1 MMKALRVLLT
11 GFMLLMTMSIPFKG
25 DAQNLTLTGKGQL
38 TVRPDGADV
47 ITMFMQVEFLP
58 QYKPLMKS
66 ITITN
71 YFLRNYAGDLLRQ
84 HGSEGFNHTCI
95 LYDRQGRITKIND
108 LTFLYEND
116 KVAECVGENGLKC
129 KFRYNSQGH
138 LESAMKG
145 NWTYQF
151 NVDKKGNITSI
162 DEYYGSRKTSRDF
175 RISYDNQDRVIA
187 YQEVGTD
194 YRYDYSWNY
203 DGKGNL
209 DSYRRIDSKKGIV
222 TKKHEYQFEY
232 GEDGNPIRCIKYN
245 HGDITIID
253 GGYEYEYTYS
263 FYLSPDQL
271 DGNNTEAP
279 IDIDYVDVR
288 PSYPKG
294 EYPNGEINFLI
305 DFIKNTKGNNYN
317 SAVKDLVKNE
327 ELVVGFIV
335 ETDGTVSNVKVVAK
349 DGDFVDEEI
358 ERTILSMSR
367 WEPGWIDGH
376 KVRVAV
382 RMPIKV
388 NIQH

>member
-1 MMKALRVLLT
+1 MKTLRVLLT

-58 QYKPLMKS
+58 QYKPLTKS

-116 KVAECVGENGLKC
+116 KVTECVGENGLRC

-162 DEYYGSRKTSRDF
+162 DEYFGSRKTSRDV
-175 RISYDNQDRVIA
+175 RISYDNKDRVIA

-209 DSYRRIDSKKGIV
+209 DSYRRIDSKKGII

-232 GEDGNPIRCIKYN
+232 GEDGNPIRCINYN

-263 FYLSPDQL
+263 FYLSPEKL
-271 DGNNTEAP
+271 DSINYEDP

-294 EYPNGEINFLI
+294 EYPSGEIKFQI
-305 DFIKNTKGNNYN
+305 DFTKNMKWINAS
-317 SAVKDLVKNE
+317 SAVKDLMKNGE
-327 ELVVGFIV
+327 VVVGFVV
-335 ETDGTVSNVKVVAK
+335 EPDGTVSSVKVITK
-349 DGDFVDEEI
+349 EGDFVDEEI
-358 ERTILSMSR
+358 ERTILSMPK
-367 WEPGWIDGH
+367 WESGWIDGH

-382 RMPIKV
+382 SMPFKFS
-388 NIQH
+388 IQQ